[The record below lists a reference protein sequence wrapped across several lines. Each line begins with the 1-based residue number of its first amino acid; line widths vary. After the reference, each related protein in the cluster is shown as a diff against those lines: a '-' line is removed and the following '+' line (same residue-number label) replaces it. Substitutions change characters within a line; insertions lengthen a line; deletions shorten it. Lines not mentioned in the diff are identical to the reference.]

1 MFKKGQEKLSKELD
15 ILNILQN
22 FMYFD
27 TALFVLM
34 SKK

>member
-1 MFKKGQEKLSKELD
+1 MFKKGHEKLSKELD

-34 SKK
+34 SKN